1 MSKIRVLNASVLK
14 WIAVITMIIDHVGGV
29 FFPEYEILRW
39 IGRISFPLFAFLIAE
54 GYKHTSDIRK
64 YAVRLLIFALIS
76 EVPFDY
82 CFHSTLFYPYKQN
95 VFFELLLGL
104 LTLYFIDKEYVVKGK
119 NITIFCQL
127 AIVAVSCGI
136 AYIGKFDYK
145 YVGILVI
152 VIMNYIRDYY
162 KYLAPT
168 IFVIYLIVYGVMNAV
183 FVLIPI
189 AIIYLYNGQR
199 GASAKKLKWVFYAIY
214 PVQLVVIGL
223 IRDYVVK

>member
-1 MSKIRVLNASVLK
+1 MSKLRVLNASALK
-14 WIAVITMIIDHVGGV
+14 WIAVITMIVDHVGDV
-29 FFPEYEILRW
+29 FFPEYAILRW

-64 YAVRLLIFALIS
+64 YAIRLLIFAIIS

-82 CFHSTLFYPYKQN
+82 CFHGKLFYPYHQN

-104 LTLYFIDKEYVVKGK
+104 LTLYFIDREYVVKGK
-119 NITIFCQL
+119 DITIYCQL
-127 AIVAVSCGI
+127 FIVLVSCGI
-136 AYIGKFDYK
+136 AYIGQFDYR

-183 FVLIPI
+183 FVLIPV
-189 AIIYLYNGQR
+189 ALIYLYNGQR
-199 GASAKKLKWVFYAIY
+199 GKSATKLKWAFYAIY
-214 PVQLVVIGL
+214 PVQLVIIGL
-223 IRDYVVK
+223 VRDFLI